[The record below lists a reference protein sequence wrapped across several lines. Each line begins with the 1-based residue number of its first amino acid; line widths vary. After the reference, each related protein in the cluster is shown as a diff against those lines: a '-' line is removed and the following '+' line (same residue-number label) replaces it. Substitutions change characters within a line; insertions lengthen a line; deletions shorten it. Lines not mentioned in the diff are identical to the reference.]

1 MWDYRLGVR
10 QRKRKKPTRRNI
22 AKCSTTSAYSL
33 TDLPTGGRVVLHLVI
48 RPLLYL
54 NVRPEP
60 GKCNDFTS
68 HSRNAIHAGL
78 SQLLG
83 QEKEPAGPAQTRK
96 TTHWP
101 SQGEG

>member
-22 AKCSTTSAYSL
+22 AKCSATSAYSL

-68 HSRNAIHAGL
+68 HSRNAIHAGGER
-78 SQLLG
+78 SRLG
-83 QEKEPAGPAQTRK
+83 APWAKLPPNRGLARSPLGP
-96 TTHWP
+96 
-101 SQGEG
+101 